1 MNLRSTY
8 LWGYIYDLIRSDLG
22 FSYDHD
28 YWSASI
34 ASIICDVEKVMKS
47 EEILHRLINGRR
59 VLVVGAADSCVKC
72 AEVSKYFDSI
82 VAADGAT
89 KCCLDQGVKPNVIV
103 TDLDGLTDE
112 YLMLNDIIYVVH
124 VHGDNINLL
133 LRYLEILK
141 NIPYIIY
148 TIQIYPKLNHCL
160 RIYGGFTDGDRAA
173 YLAYYFKASSI
184 GLVGFEFNGYVGKYS
199 KPWLSS
205 KSYPTKVKEGKLKWC
220 ERLLRLLENVATG
233 DIGVEYY

>member
-1 MNLRSTY
+1 MNIRSVH
-8 LWGYIYDLIRSDLG
+8 LWGYIYDLIRYDLG
-22 FSYDHD
+22 FSYEHD

-34 ASIICDVEKVMKS
+34 ASMICDTERTLRTEKKLC
-47 EEILHRLINGRR
+47 ELIEGRS
-59 VLVVGAADSCVKC
+59 VLVVGAADSCIKC
-72 AEVSKYFDSI
+72 ADVHKHFDVVI
-82 VAADGAT
+82 AADGAAR
-89 KCCLDQGVKPNVIV
+89 CCLDYNVKPDVIV
-103 TDLDGLTDE
+103 TDLDGLTNE
-112 YLMLNDIIYVVH
+112 YLMLNDVIYVVH
-124 VHGDNINLL
+124 VHGDNISLL

-141 NIPYIIY
+141 NTPYTIY
-148 TIQIYPKLNHCL
+148 TIQVYPKLNHCL

-199 KPWLSS
+199 KPWLSG

-233 DIGVEYY
+233 DISVEYY